1 VKEIWT
7 GRTAQAASRYAEHAP
22 VTTAC
27 CNACRACFT
36 ANVFSLV
43 TAGLAAAGMKFR
55 RRRS

>member
-7 GRTAQAASRYAEHAP
+7 SRTAQAASRYAEHAP
-22 VTTAC
+22 LTTAC

-43 TAGLAAAGMKFR
+43 TAGLAAVGMKFR
-55 RRRS
+55 RPRT